1 MARRKQADEAKKGAP
16 EWMATYSDMVTLL
29 LCFFVLL
36 FAMSSIDVQKFQA
49 VVQSLNGSL
58 GVLDSGTTVNMEPLI
73 NNFPNDSPTENNEE
87 FKDLKA
93 EIEAFLEENNL
104 EGSILV
110 EINERGLLIR
120 FLDKVLFDS
129 GKADL
134 KPDAQQIILK
144 VSELLKQTVN
154 NIKIEG
160 HTDNRPISTSRFPSN
175 WELSSQRASNVL
187 HYLEESCGIENTR
200 LSTSGYA
207 DTRPVDTNET
217 VEGRQNNR
225 RVDIIILRS
234 SMDALEPN

>member
-1 MARRKQADEAKKGAP
+1 MARKRQSDEAKKGAP
-16 EWMATYSDMVTLL
+16 EWMATYSDMMTLL

-36 FAMSSIDVQKFQA
+36 FAMSTIDIQKFQA
-49 VVQSLNGSL
+49 VVQSMNGSL
-58 GVLDSGTTVNMEPLI
+58 GVLDQGTTVNMEPLI
-73 NNFPNDSPTENNEE
+73 NNFPNDSPSETNEE
-87 FKDLKA
+87 FKQLKA
-93 EIEAFLEENNL
+93 EIEEFLEENEL
-104 EGSILV
+104 QGSVMV

-120 FLDKVLFDS
+120 FMDKVLFDS

-134 KPDAQQIILK
+134 KPAAQQIIFK
-144 VSELLKQTVN
+144 VSEILKETIN

-160 HTDNRPISTSRFPSN
+160 HTDNRPIRTQRFPSN

-187 HYLEESCGIENTR
+187 HYLEESCGIEKTR

-207 DTRPVDTNET
+207 DTRPIDTNET

-234 SMDALEPN
+234 SMNALEPN